1 MATAM
6 WRFLDRTKSGLARL
20 AVIAALAAATLAAQS
35 NGDPFDPET
44 LFESDQPAIFL
55 EEIDEVTVPVT
66 VRAPNGEYIHDMI
79 KEDFAILDNDR
90 EQKVIGFD
98 VSFLPISMVICVQ
111 TSDRVEG
118 ILGDIRK
125 TAYLFTELVLG
136 QYGEA
141 ALLTFDSR
149 IKLLVD
155 FTNDTKK
162 LDTGLKGMRIGT
174 SAVALAD
181 AMYTAIRML
190 LKRPENHRK
199 IIVVISESQNN
210 GSRIGLGESLRT
222 AQLYNI
228 QVYPVRLSTLSAR
241 LRRKPEVKQPTIP
254 AGVVVRPTMPGTP
267 NTPTAQ
273 QQSSYTVTP
282 NMIPI
287 VIDLVRGVKNL
298 IFDNPLEVLAR
309 GTGGRDFS
317 PRTTKGVQESIIR
330 IGEDIRSQYRLS
342 YRPNNL
348 NERGIYHRIEVNVPY
363 AKLRVRHR
371 VGYFHGPTA
380 MPDGEPAEPAA
391 EPAEE

>member
-1 MATAM
+1 MT
-6 WRFLDRTKSGLARL
+6 RPRDTTRILSLGRRCLLLGGLA
-20 AVIAALAAATLAAQS
+20 AVVLNAQAD
-35 NGDPFDPET
+35 GDIFDPET

-55 EEIDEVTVPVT
+55 EEIDEVTVPVS
-66 VRAPNGEYIHDMI
+66 VRSSKGEYIHDMI
-79 KEDFAILDNDR
+79 QEDFTVLDNDV
-90 EQKVIGFD
+90 EQQVVGFD

-125 TAYLFTELVLG
+125 SAFLFTELVLG
-136 QYGEA
+136 RNGEA

-149 IKLLVD
+149 IKALVD
-155 FTNDTKK
+155 FTNDTAKIDK
-162 LDTGLKGMRIGT
+162 GLKGMRIGT

-181 AMYTAIRML
+181 AMYSAIRML

-228 QVYPVRLSTLSAR
+228 QIYPIRLSTLSAR
-241 LRRKPEVKQPTIP
+241 LRRKPEVRPPNIP
-254 AGVVVRPTMPGTP
+254 AGVVVRPTMPGAP
-267 NTPTAQ
+267 STPTAQ
-273 QQSSYTVTP
+273 QQASYSATP

-298 IFDNPLEVLAR
+298 IFSNPLEILAK

-317 PRTTKGVQESIIR
+317 PRTTKGVQDSIIR

-348 NERGIYHRIEVNVPY
+348 NQRGIYHRIEVRVPY
-363 AKLRVRHR
+363 PKLRIRHR
-371 VGYFHGPTA
+371 LGYFHGPT
-380 MPDGEPAEPAA
+380 PVLDGEPAEQA
-391 EPAEE
+391 EQR